1 MNIDNSKEEHCNY
14 NNFRKAR
21 YFDGEILDQQ
31 IFIAEQTYHNQKRK
45 LLNKMLHGWGVVC
58 GLKVKATNPPSPKI
72 IVESG
77 LALDC
82 HGSEILVCEEQTVDL
97 SAKICMQKPQEDPCL
112 EDTEERKDTALY
124 VVIKYKEIESDPV
137 HSYAPSGNCGEEK
150 ICDYSRTREGF
161 CIEVWDKLP
170 PTPRSDST
178 MYCDEPFKC
187 PTCCPD
193 PHYVVLATIKCGE
206 RVDRV
211 FSECAL
217 IDQKNEPIK
226 NENGMPIKIRYQI
239 KRKLPKVC
247 ISGQDKISNIEDSYS
262 FEADRDFKYDGTTW
276 EIKANMDGRIIEA
289 KIEPSEGPV
298 SKVSYS
304 FDPKGTKG
312 SFQVEAPVIL
322 NFLEDK
328 MAFANCSLKLS
339 SPIYIGNTE
348 LKRGSIISDAM
359 IRNMEDRQIVITYPL
374 LSWLLSSG
382 GMKELQMPSRNL
394 VSWFCELMDKS
405 ISQEGEGT
413 PSAVSVKGFEDVSSR
428 LDNLSNEVDTRIIKK
443 VETSAKT
450 INKSIEELK
459 KRLGDL
465 EKKEPVK

>member
-1 MNIDNSKEEHCNY
+1 MNTNNSKEEHCNY

-31 IFIAEQTYHNQKRK
+31 IFIAEQNYHNQKRK

-58 GLKVKATNPPSPKI
+58 GLKVKATNPPSPNI
-72 IVESG
+72 IVEPG
-77 LALDC
+77 MALDC
-82 HGSEILVCEEQTVDL
+82 HGNEILVCEEQTVDL
-97 SAKICMQKPQEDPCL
+97 SAKICIQKPQEDPCL

-124 VVIKYKEIESDPV
+124 VVIRYQEIPSDRV
-137 HSYAPSGNCGEEK
+137 HSYAPSGDCGEK

-170 PTPRSDST
+170 QTPKSDST
-178 MYCDEPFKC
+178 SMPCSEPFKC

-193 PHYVVLATIKCGE
+193 PHYLVLATISCGE
-206 RVDRV
+206 RIDRI

-217 IDQKNEPIK
+217 MDQNNLPV
-226 NENGMPIKIRYQI
+226 KIRYQI
-239 KRKLPKVC
+239 RRKLSRVC
-247 ISGQDKISNIEDSYS
+247 ISGQDKSGQDEIINIEDSYS
-262 FEADRDFKYDGTTW
+262 FEADRYFEYFGTTW
-276 EIKANMDGRIIEA
+276 EIKANMDESIMDKRIINA
-289 KIEPSEGPV
+289 IIEPSKGPV

-304 FDPKGTKG
+304 FDPKDIKG
-312 SFQVEAPVIL
+312 SFQIEAPVIL
-322 NFLEDK
+322 NFLKEEQK
-328 MAFANCSLKLS
+328 AFANCSLKLS

-382 GMKELQMPSRNL
+382 GMKELQMSSRNL

-413 PSAVSVKGFEDVSSR
+413 LSAGQVKE
-428 LDNLSNEVDTRIIKK
+428 K
-443 VETSAKT
+443 VRSPRKGQTK
-450 INKSIEELK
+450 
-459 KRLGDL
+459 
-465 EKKEPVK
+465 